1 VKEVIQPSTASVP
14 KGSWSQGI
22 RTGDLLFIAGQVG
35 ENSDGEITS
44 PDDFQTQATMA
55 FENVRKVVD
64 AAGGSKDDIVKITA
78 FLTNREDFP
87 AYNEIRAEFFEGNFP
102 ASTTVVV
109 KELANPDFLLEI
121 EAIAVVRAVATAD

>member
-1 VKEVIQPSTASVP
+1 MKEVIQPSTASVP

-35 ENSDGEITS
+35 ENSDGEITA
-44 PDDFQTQATMA
+44 PDDFQVQATMA
-55 FENVRKVVD
+55 FENVGKVIE

-87 AYNEIRAEFFEGNFP
+87 TYNQIRTNFFQGDFP

-121 EAIAVVRAVATAD
+121 EAIAVLSTYAAR